1 MAELILARSPYV
13 IDNLNFEEG
22 TTTTL
27 TLSIRSANSV
37 IKIYSFTFGSEKY
50 INISPFLKDYLD
62 DYPILY
68 VYISVIG
75 TAIGGGYLSEVKQF
89 SVTDGYAYYE
99 EGHNKKFSDY
109 LLDNCLYAGSNDVIY
124 RYEDRPLSIPLINPI
139 YAGLSKVDVVFY
151 KGDEVLVKETINFTS
166 YESVHYTTESDYSTF
181 QSRVTIDGGVYEGN
195 ECVQEFVEEFTNY
208 DADRVLLGISYT
220 KGVDTFTNNKELK
233 VVPISECKYTPK
245 KIVFLNKLGVKED
258 LWFFKKTTESV
269 NSEKD
274 TYRSNTISS
283 YMSGDLSR
291 HVSRD
296 YNVNAKESLV
306 LNTGFVPDSF
316 SENFK
321 QLMMSEKVWIYD
333 DINLLP
339 VNIKNSSLEIKSSV
353 NDKLINYTIEIDY
366 SFDKINNIF

>member
-13 IDNLNFEEG
+13 IDVEGYDDGAQLEVVIWTGSNDLKYYDFNFG
-22 TTTTL
+22 T
-27 TLSIRSANSV
+27 
-37 IKIYSFTFGSEKY
+37 EKY
-50 INISPFLKDYLD
+50 INISPFVKDYLD
-62 DYPILY
+62 DYDVLS
-68 VYISVIG
+68 VYTTVVGSISGVPQP
-75 TAIGGGYLSEVKQF
+75 YLNQHLVF
-89 SVTDGYAYYE
+89 TDGYAYYE
-99 EGHNKKFSDY
+99 EGYNKKFSDY
-109 LLDNCLYAGSNDVIY
+109 LLDNCLYAGSNDVVY

-151 KGDEVLVKETINFTS
+151 KGDDVLVKETINFTS

-181 QSRVTIDGGVYEGN
+181 QSRVAIDGGIYEGN
-195 ECVQEFVEEFTNY
+195 ECVEEFVEEFTNY

-220 KGVDTFTNNKELK
+220 KDGDTFTNNKELK
-233 VVPISECKYTPK
+233 IVPISECKYTPK

-269 NSEKD
+269 NSERD